1 LREGVLNLL
10 GLSHKAA
17 DGKVHVGSTL
27 LLICVMNGLAL
38 KLKNL
43 GLVVAVGG
51 AALGTSLVY
60 TFPAMMFIQATRQL
74 ARKLEAKGGSL
85 PPARRTEM
93 YANCALVLVGLS
105 LGGLGIFMSLKSA
118 GGH

>member
-1 LREGVLNLL
+1 LR
-10 GLSHKAA
+10 
-17 DGKVHVGSTL
+17 STATTVRS
-27 LLICVMNGLAL
+27 C
-38 KLKNL
+38 
-43 GLVVAVGG
+43 AVRRRVPTAHAVSSGG
-51 AALGTSLVY
+51 CA
-60 TFPAMMFIQATRQL
+60 QATRQL